1 MLEIYLD
8 RHQERI
14 DEQERDLVRLRADL
28 KGQRDSMEHRTD
40 KLRDQLR
47 QTDLN
52 ASQGKAARAS
62 LVEICKILKL
72 DMDELRKKVATLESK
87 VAVME
92 AALSPTHRRSVSWEP
107 TIPPPGYVQRE
118 FGRFNVA
125 IGRLQRHLGLDE
137 ESLEQAAK
145 RRRST

>member
-1 MLEIYLD
+1 MAAPDGIPDGGMIALHPVAPPMTNEERIAMLEIYLD

-14 DEQERDLVRLRADL
+14 DEQERDLVRLR
-28 KGQRDSMEHRTD
+28 E
-40 KLRDQLR
+40 
-47 QTDLN
+47 
-52 ASQGKAARAS
+52 
-62 LVEICKILKL
+62 L